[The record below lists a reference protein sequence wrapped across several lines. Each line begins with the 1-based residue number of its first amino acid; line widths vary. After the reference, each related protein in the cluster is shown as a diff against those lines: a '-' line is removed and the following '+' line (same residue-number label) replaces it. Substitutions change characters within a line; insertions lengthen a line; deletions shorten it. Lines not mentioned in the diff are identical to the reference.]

1 MNSCWLIHRQ
11 FFLILFLVVMGD
23 TDLMSQIEESQSSSG
38 ILLKL
43 KQDFYNKIDNSISS
57 LDPIQR
63 LSLIQFYEKELD
75 KAFNTIER
83 TDYLEEKLNIANRYW
98 EYRDFDGALSA
109 YEKITT
115 LEPKSRYAAK
125 AFMMRGWIRYGNLR
139 DPKLAIVEL
148 EKSAEILEAL
158 RNVPVGEVHD
168 YQVNEIAGQVL
179 STLGDVYF
187 IEGRKDESIKVFEFL
202 LSQHDV
208 IAAAEEN
215 LLVNAHSK
223 LARQLLEKGDQTS
236 ALKHFEKLDKLVQN
250 STRLTAGMK
259 ISIAMERMRA
269 MSKTMSE
276 KELLQ
281 FLEEIWIVHRDNVCV
296 ETLRVGNALV
306 LSYYFSKENDIRKKY
321 NSFNQE
327 FQEFQKKL
335 RKEDILKVEH
345 WIVVYRVCQQT
356 LLLEAHHYEKQGQ
369 NKKVA
374 TVKEELEKTWEEKRN
389 KGVEGDFEVVV
400 PTTFS
405 IQVAEKIMSFRNKF
419 WPDSKDEEKES
430 SKKVDSRTKTK
441 GQG

>member
-1 MNSCWLIHRQ
+1 MTSYLFIHRQ
-11 FFLILFLVVMGD
+11 LFLFLFLVVMAD

-43 KQDFYNKIDNSISS
+43 KQDFYNKFDNSISS
-57 LDPIQR
+57 LDPIQL
-63 LSLIQFYEKELD
+63 LSLIQVYENELD
-75 KAFNTIER
+75 KALNTIER

-98 EYRDFDGALSA
+98 EYRDFEGALSA
-109 YEKITT
+109 YEKIAT
-115 LEPKSRYAAK
+115 LEPNSRYAAK

-179 STLGDVYF
+179 S
-187 IEGRKDESIKVFEFL
+187 
-202 LSQHDV
+202 
-208 IAAAEEN
+208 
-215 LLVNAHSK
+215 
-223 LARQLLEKGDQTS
+223 
-236 ALKHFEKLDKLVQN
+236 
-250 STRLTAGMK
+250 
-259 ISIAMERMRA
+259 
-269 MSKTMSE
+269 
-276 KELLQ
+276 
-281 FLEEIWIVHRDNVCV
+281 
-296 ETLRVGNALV
+296 
-306 LSYYFSKENDIRKKY
+306 YYFSKENDIRKKY
-321 NSFNQE
+321 DSFNQE

-335 RKEDILKVEH
+335 RKEDNLKVEH

-419 WPDSKDEEKES
+419 WPDSKDEEDEEDES